1 MFDSKIDF
9 YAPIMNYNNIK
20 ELNQTKEYT
29 EEDLKKACQEFEAI
43 FTEQLLKAMH
53 KTVPSGGILPKSQAQ
68 KMWEE
73 MYIEE
78 LAKEVALGEGV
89 GVADALYQQ
98 LSAQMAYKKNPSE

>member
-1 MFDSKIDF
+1 
-9 YAPIMNYNNIK
+9 
-20 ELNQTKEYT
+20 
-29 EEDLKKACQEFEAI
+29 
-43 FTEQLLKAMH
+43 
-53 KTVPSGGILPKSQAQ
+53 
-68 KMWEE
+68 MWEE